1 MKRWA
6 CLITAVLLL
15 AATACGC
22 ISVEF
27 NGQDSEEG
35 DFNVQLPGVSVEF
48 NDTPAET
55 PEETP
60 EEMPEETQM
69 PATPFDFDTMD
80 LDGKA
85 INTREVAAEHDLTL
99 VNFWATWCGPCV
111 NEMPELQSLHER
123 FSSQTEGADVAILG
137 VWLDTE
143 NPADLKSV
151 LEYTGAAYPMVK
163 FCDEMQEAVAL
174 QYIPATIFL
183 DREGNIVGEPI
194 VGAQDEE
201 GWLAEIEARLASL
214 ELG

>member
-6 CLITAVLLL
+6 CLITVVLLL
-15 AATACGC
+15 AATAYGC

-35 DFNVQLPGVSVEF
+35 DFNVQLPDVIVEF

-55 PEETP
+55 PEETL
-60 EEMPEETQM
+60 EETQM

-123 FSSQTEGADVAILG
+123 FSTQTEGADVAILG

-201 GWLAEIEARLASL
+201 GWLAEIETRLASL

>member
-1 MKRWA
+1 MKRWI
-6 CLITAVLLL
+6 CLIAAALLL

-35 DFNVQLPGVSVEF
+35 DFNVQLPDVIVEF

-55 PEETP
+55 PEETL
-60 EEMPEETQM
+60 EETQM

-85 INTREVAAEHDLTL
+85 TNTREVAAEHDLTL

-111 NEMPELQSLHER
+111 NEMPELQSLYER
-123 FSSQTEGADVAILG
+123 FSTQTEGADVAILG

-201 GWLAEIEARLASL
+201 GWLAEIETRLASL

>member
-1 MKRWA
+1 MKRWIY
-6 CLITAVLLL
+6 LIAAALLL

-22 ISVEF
+22 INVEF

-55 PEETP
+55 PEETL
-60 EEMPEETQM
+60 EETQM

-111 NEMPELQSLHER
+111 NEMPELQSLYER
-123 FSSQTEGADVAILG
+123 FSTQTEGADVAILG

-143 NPADLKSV
+143 NSADLKSV

-201 GWLAEIEARLASL
+201 GWLAEIEARLAL
-214 ELG
+214 LKLG

>member
-35 DFNVQLPGVSVEF
+35 DFNVQLPDVSVEF

-55 PEETP
+55 
-60 EEMPEETQM
+60 PEETQM

-111 NEMPELQSLHER
+111 NEMPELQSLYER
-123 FSSQTEGADVAILG
+123 FSTQTEGADVAILG

-143 NPADLKSV
+143 NSADLKSV

-194 VGAQDEE
+194 VGAQNEE

>member
-6 CLITAVLLL
+6 CLITVVLLL

-35 DFNVQLPGVSVEF
+35 DFNVQLPDVIVEF

-55 PEETP
+55 PAETL
-60 EEMPEETQM
+60 EETQM
-69 PATPFDFDTMD
+69 PATPFDFDAMD

-85 INTREVAAEHDLTL
+85 TNTREVAAEHDLTL

-123 FSSQTEGADVAILG
+123 FSTQTEGADVAILG

-201 GWLAEIEARLASL
+201 GWLAEIEARLAL
-214 ELG
+214 LKLG

>member
-55 PEETP
+55 PEET
-60 EEMPEETQM
+60 QM

-111 NEMPELQSLHER
+111 NEMPELQSLYER
-123 FSSQTEGADVAILG
+123 FSTQTEGADVAILG

-143 NPADLKSV
+143 NSADLKSV

-201 GWLAEIEARLASL
+201 GWLAEIEARLAL
-214 ELG
+214 LKLG

>member
-35 DFNVQLPGVSVEF
+35 DFNVQLPDVSVEF
-48 NDTPAET
+48 NDTP
-55 PEETP
+55 EETL
-60 EEMPEETQM
+60 EETQM

-111 NEMPELQSLHER
+111 NEMPELQSLYER
-123 FSSQTEGADVAILG
+123 FSTQTEGADVAILG

-194 VGAQDEE
+194 VGAQNEE

>member
-1 MKRWA
+1 
-6 CLITAVLLL
+6 
-15 AATACGC
+15 
-22 ISVEF
+22 
-27 NGQDSEEG
+27 
-35 DFNVQLPGVSVEF
+35 
-48 NDTPAET
+48 
-55 PEETP
+55 
-60 EEMPEETQM
+60 M

-111 NEMPELQSLHER
+111 NEMPELQSLYER
-123 FSSQTEGADVAILG
+123 FSTQTEGADVAILG

-194 VGAQDEE
+194 VGAQNEE